1 MSALPPK
8 ADIAGRQFDVRFVP
22 KAGINHFLELRGM
35 SGWSAL
41 GCPLCAAS
49 EYLELFEPHPLRI
62 R

>member
-8 ADIAGRQFDVRFVP
+8 ADIPQHHLDVRFVP
-22 KAGINHFLELRGM
+22 KADINHFLERRGM

-49 EYLELFEPHPLRI
+49 EYHPLRI
-62 R
+62 W